1 LLGKSKALAP
11 IIIIIIVIVAAF
23 ALVTVLV
30 MSKRARAGPIVEE
43 AFWQVDGQRLTDAR
57 FGEKVKAIVVVK
69 PVEEYVGSIVV
80 KVRKDI
86 AWWPDSDY
94 QVSTVPVSLRAG
106 ESKEIEVAFTPDERS
121 GSRLRG
127 YFIEITFQLTG
138 TSWTMESSYPPR
150 LRVLD

>member
-1 LLGKSKALAP
+1 LSGKSKALAP

-23 ALVTVLV
+23 ALVAILA
-30 MSKRARAGPIVEE
+30 MSRRSRATPVVEE
-43 AFWQVDGQRLTDAR
+43 AFWLVNGQRVADVA
-57 FGEKVKAIVVVK
+57 FGEKVEAHLVFK

-80 KVRKDI
+80 KIRKDI

-94 QVSTVPVSLRAG
+94 QVTTVPVSLRAG

-127 YFIEITFQLTG
+127 YFIEIAFQLTG